1 MSTDLPAPPDR
12 RRFTAAVLGGWL
24 FTALILLAISAGD
37 IAALRFPDADDAMR
51 IVEVRDWLAGQ
62 GWFDVAQH
70 RLNGGAFPM
79 HWSRLVDLPLA
90 VVMLVLRPLLGAV
103 AADRVAAVLV
113 PMLTLL
119 AAMALV
125 ASITRRL
132 AGMAPVPLAVLM
144 VAFAPP
150 LLAQMRPLR
159 IDHHGWQIVLTLV
172 AVRALLAAPSWRMG
186 ALAGAALGA
195 LLTISLEGLPI
206 AAAIAAIAVLVWA
219 WRPVDARAPAL
230 AVALFATAA
239 LLQAA
244 TRGPAMW
251 APACDAM
258 APGWIAALGGA
269 AAGVLLATA
278 VARLGL
284 AARLAALALGGA
296 LAGGAVAALSPA
308 CLSGPFAMLPP
319 RVFRYWYMM
328 VLEGRPLWE
337 QGTSWAAVTIG
348 LPVMGLVGAVRARA
362 LAGDPATRARW
373 TLLIALQAAA
383 FGIAIMVNRAGGTAN
398 ALAVPGAATLLLA
411 LLTRARRIESA
422 GPRIIATVGAFLLA
436 SPGQVASLLTLVAG
450 TTDAAAEAGLVAH
463 RRGCANAADIATVG
477 ALPPSTLFA
486 PIDVTPAL
494 LAATPHRAIA
504 GGYHRGA
511 AAMDT
516 VIHAFTAAPDT
527 ARTIV
532 LASGADYLVACPG
545 MNELDLYRFT
555 APQGLWARLE
565 RGERVAW
572 LRPVAVKGPALA
584 WRVIR
589 PLQGPPATP

>member
-1 MSTDLPAPPDR
+1 MPTDTPAPSDR
-12 RRFTAAVLGGWL
+12 RRFVAAVLGGWL
-24 FTALILLAISAGD
+24 FTVLILLAISAPD

-51 IVEVRDWLAGQ
+51 MIEVRDWLAGQ

-70 RLNGGAFPM
+70 RLNGGDFPM
-79 HWSRLVDLPLA
+79 HWSRLVDIPLA
-90 VVMLVLRPLLGAV
+90 ATILALRPLLDAG
-103 AADRVAAVLV
+103 AADHVAAVLV

-119 AAMALV
+119 ATMALI
-125 ASITRRL
+125 ASITRRV

-172 AVRALLAAPSWRMG
+172 AVRALLAAPSWRTG

-206 AAAIAAIAVLVWA
+206 AAAVAGIGVLVWA

-230 AVALFATAA
+230 AAALFVTAA

-269 AAGVLLATA
+269 AAGVLLALA

-296 LAGGAVAALSPA
+296 LAAGAVAWLSPA
-308 CLSGPFAMLPP
+308 CLSGPFATLPP
-319 RVFRYWYMM
+319 RVFRYWYVL

-337 QGTSWAAVTIG
+337 QEIDWAAVTIG
-348 LPVMGLVGAVRARA
+348 LPVMGLIGAVRARA
-362 LAGDPATRARW
+362 LTVD
-373 TLLIALQAAA
+373 
-383 FGIAIMVNRAGGTAN
+383 RAGGTAN

-411 LLTRARRIESA
+411 LLTRARAIEHA
-422 GPRIIATVGAFLLA
+422 GPRIMATVGAFLLA
-436 SPGQVASLLTLVAG
+436 SPGQIASLLTLVAG
-450 TTDAAAEAGLVAH
+450 TKGAAAEAGLASH
-463 RRGCANAADIATVG
+463 RRPCANAADIATVG
-477 ALPPSTLFA
+477 ALPTATLFA
-486 PIDVTPAL
+486 PIDATPAL

-511 AAMDT
+511 AAIDI
-516 VIHAFTAAPDT
+516 VIHGFTAAPGD
-527 ARTIV
+527 ARAIV
-532 LASGADYLVACPG
+532 LATRAEYLVACPG
-545 MNELDLYRFT
+545 MNEMELYRT
-555 APQGLWARLE
+555 VAPNGLWARLE
-565 RGERVAW
+565 RGERIAW
-572 LRPVAVKGPALA
+572 LRPVPVKGPALA

-589 PLQGPPATP
+589 PLQGPPANP

>member
-1 MSTDLPAPPDR
+1 MPTDTPAPSDR
-12 RRFTAAVLGGWL
+12 RRFVAAVLGGWL
-24 FTALILLAISAGD
+24 FTVLILLAISAPD

-51 IVEVRDWLAGQ
+51 MIEVRDWLAGQ

-70 RLNGGAFPM
+70 RLNGGDFPM
-79 HWSRLVDLPLA
+79 HWSRLVDIPLA
-90 VVMLVLRPLLGAV
+90 ATILALRPLLGAG
-103 AADRVAAVLV
+103 AADHVAAVLV

-119 AAMALV
+119 ATMALI
-125 ASITRRL
+125 ASITRRV
-132 AGMAPVPLAVLM
+132 AGMTPVPLAVLM

-172 AVRALLAAPSWRMG
+172 AVRALLAAPSWRTG

-206 AAAIAAIAVLVWA
+206 AAAVAGIAVLDWA

-230 AVALFATAA
+230 AAALFVTAA

-269 AAGVLLATA
+269 AAGVLLALA

-296 LAGGAVAALSPA
+296 LAAGAVAWLSPA
-308 CLSGPFAMLPP
+308 CLSGPFATLPP
-319 RVFRYWYMM
+319 RVFRYWYVL

-337 QGTSWAAVTIG
+337 QEIDWAAVTIG
-348 LPVMGLVGAVRARA
+348 LPVMGLIGAVRARA
-362 LAGDPATRARW
+362 LTVDPDARARW
-373 TLLIALQAAA
+373 TLLIALQGAA
-383 FGIAIMVNRAGGTAN
+383 FAIAIMVNRAGGTAN

-411 LLTRARRIESA
+411 LLTRARAIEHA
-422 GPRIIATVGAFLLA
+422 GPRIMATVGAFLLA
-436 SPGQVASLLTLVAG
+436 SPGQIASLLTLVAVTKG
-450 TTDAAAEAGLVAH
+450 AAAEAGLASH
-463 RRGCANAADIATVG
+463 RRPCANAADIATVG
-477 ALPPSTLFA
+477 ALPTATLFA
-486 PIDVTPAL
+486 PIDATPAL

-511 AAMDT
+511 AAIDI
-516 VIHAFTAAPDT
+516 VIHGFTAAPGD
-527 ARTIV
+527 AKAIV
-532 LASGADYLVACPG
+532 LATRAEYLVACPG
-545 MNELDLYRFT
+545 MNEMELYRT
-555 APQGLWARLE
+555 VAPNGLWARLE
-565 RGERVAW
+565 RGERIAW
-572 LRPVAVKGPALA
+572 LRPVPVKGPALA

-589 PLQGPPATP
+589 PLQGPPANP

>member
-1 MSTDLPAPPDR
+1 MSTDLPAPSDR
-12 RRFTAAVLGGWL
+12 RRFVAAVLGGWL

-90 VVMLVLRPLLGAV
+90 AVMLVLRPLLGAV

-219 WRPVDARAPAL
+219 WRPVDARAPVL
-230 AVALFATAA
+230 AVALFATAT

-258 APGWIAALGGA
+258 APGWIAALGAA

-296 LAGGAVAALSPA
+296 LAGGAVAMLSPA
-308 CLSGPFAMLPP
+308 CLSGPFATLPP

-373 TLLIALQAAA
+373 SLLIALQAAA

-398 ALAVPGAATLLLA
+398 ALAVPGASTLLLA

-463 RRGCANAADIATVG
+463 RRACANAADIATVG

-555 APQGLWARLE
+555 APGGLWARLE